1 MAPSSGETGQKAFS
15 PLSASRRWLPAYP
28 GEAPHRTRSAGNLA
42 LAYQSPELRKIRPL
56 SHPILDNLL
65 QPPDWLRQPGRG
77 SPEAC
82 PSRPLG
88 QAAFKQLP
96 QPASQ
101 NPAPRHWTLAFLHPS
116 LHSPCCSPGAHVFT
130 PVHVCTPAQP
140 SRTDVGSDVY
150 LKSPPLL

>member
-15 PLSASRRWLPAYP
+15 PLSASQRWLPAYP

-65 QPPDWLRQPGRG
+65 QPPDRLRQPGEG

-82 PSRPLG
+82 PSASG
-88 QAAFKQLP
+88 AGGVQTTS
-96 QPASQ
+96 PASLL
-101 NPAPRHWTLAFLHPS
+101 PAVPEPSPQALDTRLPASLSSLTLLLSWGSRVHTRSRVHTCPAF
-116 LHSPCCSPGAHVFT
+116 
-130 PVHVCTPAQP
+130 Q
-140 SRTDVGSDVY
+140 D
-150 LKSPPLL
+150 